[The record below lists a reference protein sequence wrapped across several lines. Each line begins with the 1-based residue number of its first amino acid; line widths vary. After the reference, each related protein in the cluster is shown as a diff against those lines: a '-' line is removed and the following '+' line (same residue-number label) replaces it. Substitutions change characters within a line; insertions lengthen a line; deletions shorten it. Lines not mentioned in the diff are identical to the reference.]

1 MSRSLYSHRFAIVFL
16 LVILL
21 LTQWACS
28 FSTQAT
34 PEPTPTLAPTY
45 TPVTPTLT
53 KTPIPTPTNT
63 PTFTPTPT
71 PDRKATLGAK
81 ASATMDARMAQIV
94 PKLEELGIDQK
105 GGNLAWYGDKP
116 ITLSVTDYNSFVGDF
131 IIDRPMADFVMHT
144 GIVWDSSSGLAG
156 CGINFR
162 AEDDLTYGARYEFD
176 MTRLMNAPA
185 WGIYYVKFR
194 RLQSNM
200 GSDFNSYINDGNDS
214 LNTVDLIAQSGSFT
228 VYINNEKIK
237 TVENNKLKEGKIFV
251 MAHQESGATIC
262 TFKDGW
268 VWELETKEE

>member
-1 MSRSLYSHRFAIVFL
+1 MSRSFHSHRFAIVFL
-16 LVILL
+16 LIILL

-28 FSTQAT
+28 FTTKAT

-45 TPVTPTLT
+45 TPTLT
-53 KTPIPTPTNT
+53 KTPTPTPTNT
-63 PTFTPTPT
+63 PTRTPTAT

-81 ASATMDARMAQIV
+81 ASATMDARMAQIA
-94 PKLEELGIDQK
+94 PKLEELGIAQN

-200 GSDFNSYINDGNDS
+200 GSDFSSYINDGNDS
-214 LNTVDLIAQSGSFT
+214 LNTVDLIAQGGSFT
-228 VYINNEKIK
+228 LYINDEKIK